1 LTYSWA
7 DLDALVGGLPR
18 SAYVHSAFW
27 KGARSGWPGF
37 TTVNVR
43 VGEEVTFVRDGSA
56 LPARKGSASTQ
67 PVPQGSSA
75 APADLILIA
84 CVKQKLD
91 HPAPAR
97 DLYTS
102 DLFRKEREYAV
113 RSGVPWFVLSAKHGL
128 VDPDERLEPYDL
140 HLAKTPAAYRDSW
153 GARVVRQLEGLES
166 PLDGK
171 VIELH
176 AGAAYADAIRDRLV
190 GRGAQVREPLQGLRL
205 GPRLAWYRRTL
216 AVDKPTSDVNGPPH
230 INPQD
235 FLEAL
240 TDSGRAQNP
249 AELLERNGTGLR
261 SPGLYSWWVDE
272 GGAVDLADGLG
283 FDVRPGL
290 IYAGLAGAT
299 RSRSGLKSKNTLWGR
314 IRGMHLGGRH
324 EFSTFRLSLGSILAS
339 ARDEADIVEDKL
351 TAWMHQHLRVLAI
364 PFEDADTLAELESDV
379 LRALDPPLN
388 LDKVA
393 KNPLRARLSELRRQY
408 SRKKRSG

>member
-7 DLDALVGGLPR
+7 ELDALVGGLPR

-56 LPARKGSASTQ
+56 LPARKASASTQ

-102 DLFRKEREYAV
+102 DLFRKEREYAA

-128 VDPDERLEPYDL
+128 VDPDEQLEPYDL

-153 GARVVRQLEGLES
+153 GARVVLQLEGLES

-176 AGAAYADAIRDRLV
+176 AGAAYADAIRDRLA
-190 GRGAQVREPLQGLRL
+190 GRGAQVREPLQGLQL

-216 AVDKPTSDVNGPPH
+216 AVDKPTSDFNGPPH
-230 INPQD
+230 IDAQD
-235 FLEAL
+235 FIEAL
-240 TDSGRAQNP
+240 TDSGRAQSP
-249 AELLERNGTGLR
+249 AELLERNGVGLR

-272 GGAVDLADGLG
+272 GGAVDLAEGLG
-283 FDVRPGL
+283 FDVCPGL

-314 IRGMHLGGRH
+314 IAGMHLGGRH

-339 ARDEADIVEDKL
+339 ARDEADIVEDEL
-351 TAWMHQHLRVLAI
+351 TAWMHQHLWVLAI